1 MNKIKKIIFSLF
13 FIILSL
19 YINCNNI
26 FAASDGHVGGAT
38 TPGACGGSYCYS
50 NEVGVRITIVNRYGD
65 RCYYDQPNNQITCRP
80 WVQDHDIRENK
91 NTDNVDTAFSLSVDY
106 WFTDGDIL
114 LTPGNCWQYKSKYT
128 KKEFTQG
135 FNLRDFKDV
144 AACNLADTWGDATD
158 YKLTWLFFGDSYN
171 SKHHTD
177 IKTKNG
183 GWKIIS
189 NNNVSKIKEPGDN
202 VKITTYR
209 NPENIYNIIDY
220 LECITLDSSSKKF
233 GTNTSLTA
241 DECSLIR
248 SSSQKAN
255 NIAIF
260 NRMFRNAFKNQSF
273 DVRNVSLVDSNTGE
287 SVYIQMDEIVAFTSY
302 GVSGVR
308 DYTFKGTVAEVAYL
322 YSFYNNHVG
331 NLRWGLLSN
340 GSEIGNALD
349 ANTNSPY
356 TPNQVTYDS
365 GHNTSSAICTN
376 VFDGWSNQTC
386 AGVSDQCNEYS
397 IIKSDQLA
405 IPLKNSNA
413 DRGVYCFKRSDGR
426 IQLKPTTNYWLWAR
440 YGRVD
445 TRNVVAYWIKPNA
458 FGDCNTDARNVINS
472 SSYLSDTNWKKKLF
486 DSSSNIR
493 NKCFSKTDTFDASS
507 FKDTQCYQLNPD
519 YIKHIGI
526 APNKKIN
533 GSVIDVCE
541 PLNCQ
546 DTLFYSTK
554 VNTHAYISQSVAN
567 KPYIEEVSGESDL
580 STNYDKSIYYLY
592 HTTNKGWDFSDFGDL
607 NYYNYRGM
615 YNKPAECKV
624 TPTVPISVE
633 SSCDESSSVVFED
646 SNQYSSGVAY
656 TDNMGSNGQTSYDSN
671 YDIKQKVP
679 VLVYNAD
686 GTIALNADGSPK
698 YEYKWEIKPGYCY
711 EKVSFE
717 FPQSPSLVKAGQ
729 VLKWGID
736 TSKDNNSFGTMTVEK
751 NCTFPRA
758 DSNAVDSATVEF
770 SRIYLYDIMHLHPDI
785 SLNYYEPLP
794 TSTKEYFNREY
805 RKNNN
810 IGNNIESIKMDVRD
824 YKVSVRRNGIFMT
837 DSAFNFPY
845 FGVVPINKPGDTVN
859 ITAYYNITYPDKLK
873 WYYDK
878 GANNENLKD
887 EDTIGS
893 SAETDARYL
902 FLGYGIPI
910 SFESP
915 TNIYSKE
922 LAEANSEV
930 YENGKS
936 YGYDINNSAVI
947 KKGALYI
954 GLKNIGSR
962 NNHNGMNDTAGFHFD
977 KFIENESN
985 HSTADENKFK
995 DGYLIYSCGFS
1006 IKNDLF
1012 GTEYGDSKCIEDMN
1026 CSETRG
1032 LDVVFRTIE
1041 LVDNE
1046 ASLNKAFPGRTGT
1059 GRADDRGA
1067 NWKKISNDKVVK
1079 LLSTTVYD
1087 YEPMYHI
1094 ELTPSK
1100 IKQIRVDNKKLRDKE
1115 YDPYSYM
1122 GEFVASISSTYNTYD
1137 FKKYDSSASVTYDLS
1152 LIDLKDEYTYATSK
1166 YLTDLTDEDY
1176 GLDGTCMI
1184 TNRLVRHANTQ
1195 GCYPWSMIYDLNSE

>member
-13 FIILSL
+13 FIILFL

-26 FAASDGHVGGAT
+26 FAASNGHVGGAT
-38 TPGACGGSYCYS
+38 TPGACGGNYCYS

-65 RCYYDQPNNQITCRP
+65 RCYYDQPNNKITCGP
-80 WVQDHDIRENK
+80 SVKDHDIRENK

-128 KKEFTQG
+128 KKEFTQSSI
-135 FNLRDFKDV
+135 LRDFKDV

-189 NNNVSKIKEPGDN
+189 NNNVSKIKEPGDV
-202 VKITTYR
+202 VKINTYR

-248 SSSQKAN
+248 SSSQKEN

-273 DVRNVSLVDSNTGE
+273 DVRNVSLVDSHTRE

-302 GVSGVR
+302 GVRDVD

-340 GSEIGNALD
+340 GSEISDALD
-349 ANTNSPY
+349 ANTNLRY
-356 TPNQVTYDS
+356 IPNQVTYDS
-365 GHNTSSAICTN
+365 GHNTSSGICTN

-386 AGVSDQCNEYS
+386 DGVSDQCNEYS

-413 DRGVYCFKRSDGR
+413 DSGVYCFIRDDGR
-426 IQLKPTTNYWLWAR
+426 IQLKPTPKNWLWYR

-472 SSYLSDTNWKKKLF
+472 SSYLSNTNWKKKLF

-526 APNKKIN
+526 APNKKLN
-533 GSVIDVCE
+533 GSVIDICE

-554 VNTHAYISQSVAN
+554 VNTHAYISQKVAN

-592 HTTNKGWDFSDFGDL
+592 HTTNKGWNFSDFGDL

-646 SNQYSSGVAY
+646 SNECSSGVAY
-656 TDNMGSNGQTSYDSN
+656 TDNMGSNGQTSYDSH
-671 YDIKQKVP
+671 YDIEQNVP
-679 VLVYNAD
+679 VLVYNDD
-686 GTIALNADGSPK
+686 GTIALDANGIPK
-698 YEYKWEIKPGYCY
+698 VEYKLETKPGYCS
-711 EKVSFE
+711 EKVKFE

-736 TSKDNNSFGTMTVEK
+736 TSKDNDSFGTMTVEK
-751 NCTFPRA
+751 TCHYPSA
-758 DSNAVDSATVEF
+758 DSNAIDSNAKEPC
-770 SRIYLYDIMHLHPDI
+770 RIFLYDILNLNPDI
-785 SLNYYEPLP
+785 RLNYEEPLP
-794 TSTKEYFNREY
+794 NIYNGDSNYYDREY
-805 RKNNN
+805 RSVHNIGSNLTSIEMKAVAEGIDISKNEDVLVKNLETHGIYNN
-810 IGNNIESIKMDVRD
+810 IKRD
-824 YKVSVRRNGIFMT
+824 NS
-837 DSAFNFPY
+837 
-845 FGVVPINKPGDTVN
+845 PGDK
-859 ITAYYNITYPDKLK
+859 ITLTAHYKIVYTNKLK

-878 GANNENLKD
+878 ASNEGYLKD
-887 EDTIGS
+887 KETIGS
-893 SAETDARYL
+893 SADTDARYI

-910 SFESP
+910 SLESP

-936 YGYDINNSAVI
+936 FGYDINNTSVI

-954 GLKNIGSR
+954 GLKSIGSR
-962 NNHNGMNDTAGFHFD
+962 NNKNSTDDSAGFHFD
-977 KFIENESN
+977 KFISYG
-985 HSTADENKFK
+985 STDTNAFK
-995 DGYLIYSCGFS
+995 NGYLVYSCGFS

-1012 GTEYGDSKCIEDMN
+1012 GTEYGDSKCVEDMN
-1026 CSETRG
+1026 CNETRG
-1032 LDVVFRTIE
+1032 LDVVFRTVE

-1046 ASLNKAFPGRTGT
+1046 TSLNKAFPGRTGT

-1067 NWKKISNDKVVK
+1067 NWKKISDDKVAK

-1137 FKKYDSSASVTYDLS
+1137 FKKYDSEASVTYDLS